1 MNEQLQAQILSQL
14 NNSTAMVTNAKTF
27 QLADLLE
34 SHPDLPH
41 CERYVVDLINSIKQ
55 TIKGANYSISKSE
68 LLNIYQKH
76 RGIESANEM
85 RTDEIMSKLS
95 TR

>member
-1 MNEQLQAQILSQL
+1 MNELQTQILTQL
-14 NNSTAMVTNAKTF
+14 DNSTKMVTNAKTF

-41 CERYVVDLINSIKQ
+41 CERYVVDLINDIKQ
-55 TIKGANYSISKSE
+55 TIKSANYSISKSE

-76 RGIESANEM
+76 RGIEGANSI
-85 RTDEIMSKLS
+85 RTKEIMRKLS